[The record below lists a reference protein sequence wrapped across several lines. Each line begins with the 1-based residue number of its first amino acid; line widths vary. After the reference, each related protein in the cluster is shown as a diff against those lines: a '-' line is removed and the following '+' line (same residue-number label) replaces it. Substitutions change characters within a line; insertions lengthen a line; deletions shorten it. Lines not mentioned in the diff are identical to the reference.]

1 MSVART
7 RHVLNA
13 IDHYRDDHHQ
23 TITIAA
29 AGLAVAALVLAVR
42 SGSLAGAALLIAV
55 VAIGVIAT
63 LWFRLRAVERSH
75 AALLRTVAELT
86 SRLDQPPVPVVA
98 SVGAPAGV
106 TVTIAAADEGMPA
119 AEVGADAVGVEGP
132 SEPRPIAVADVDE
145 PDAPAA
151 GSIANDELA
160 ASGDDAVTL
169 AGDRTIAGQG
179 TAPDEA
185 GHLADAPDQEPSPPV
200 ETPVLEM
207 IPAFALTSL
216 KGETVTGADLVGTP
230 AVVVFWRPGCPHC
243 QRLTPEL
250 VAWESLQG
258 PRLVV
263 FAACDGP
270 TAYRAGLPG
279 LVILDPGFTVGQAA
293 GAPGTPA
300 ALPIDAAARPSGPIV
315 AGASA
320 VTALLRDAMR
330 DWASVEVE
338 PMPRL
343 PAMTVDGVEASVAG
357 PTGIGTTNE
366 ATTTRP
372 AVLLRRVEE
381 PVSDDALIAPDWDAE
396 SVTRRAG

>member
-7 RHVLNA
+7 RLVLNA
-13 IDHYRDDHHQ
+13 IDRYRVNHRP
-23 TITIAA
+23 TVTIAA
-29 AGLAVAALVLAVR
+29 GGLAVAVLVLAVR

-55 VAIGVIAT
+55 VAVGVAAT
-63 LWFRLRAVERSH
+63 LWIRLRAVERSH

-86 SRLDQPPVPVVA
+86 SRRDQPPVPAVA
-98 SVGAPAGV
+98 PVGAPAGS
-106 TVTIAAADEGMPA
+106 TVTTVGADERIPA
-119 AEVGADAVGVEGP
+119 PTGADAVGVEGP

-145 PDAPAA
+145 PSALAA
-151 GSIANDELA
+151 ESIAGDELA

-169 AGDRTIAGQG
+169 AGSRMIAGEG
-179 TAPDEA
+179 TAPEEA
-185 GHLADAPDQEPSPPV
+185 GSQTDTADQPVVPPV
-200 ETPVLEM
+200 DVPVPGA

-216 KGETVTGADLVGTP
+216 KGATVTGADLVGTS

-270 TAYRAGLPG
+270 TAFRAGLPG
-279 LVILDPGFTVGQAA
+279 LVLLDPGFTVGQAV

-300 ALPIDAAARPSGPIV
+300 ALLIDATARPSGPIV

-320 VTALLRDAMR
+320 VTTLLLDAMR
-330 DWASVEVE
+330 DWASVEME
-338 PMPRL
+338 PMPRH
-343 PAMTVDGVEASVAG
+343 PAMTVDAVSAFAAGPNGVE
-357 PTGIGTTNE
+357 TTDE

-372 AVLLRRVEE
+372 TVLLRRVED
-381 PVSDDALIAPDWDAE
+381 PVSDDALVAPDWDGE
-396 SVTRRAG
+396 SVARRAG

>member
-13 IDHYRDDHHQ
+13 IDHYRDDHRQ

-106 TVTIAAADEGMPA
+106 TVATVVDEGILA

-185 GHLADAPDQEPSPPV
+185 GHLADAPDQEPSPPF
-200 ETPVLEM
+200 ETPVLESM
-207 IPAFALTSL
+207 PTFALTSL
-216 KGETVTGADLVGTP
+216 RGETVTGADLVGTP

-270 TAYRAGLPG
+270 TAFRAGLPG

-300 ALPIDAAARPSGPIV
+300 ALPIDAAARPSGSIV

-330 DWASVEVE
+330 EWASAETE
-338 PMPRL
+338 PLNQVFGIEFDNASMVDL
-343 PAMTVDGVEASVAG
+343 DTVATDGVVAVR
-357 PTGIGTTNE
+357 PT
-366 ATTTRP
+366 
-372 AVLLRRVEE
+372 VLLRRVEE
-381 PVSDDALIAPDWDAE
+381 AVSDVVPVAPDWDAE
-396 SVTRRAG
+396 SVTRWAG